1 MDKSKSNVLSLL
13 RKTSKGQMRYDIYDA
28 NDMTVSDS
36 WFCLNLRSDYLTG
49 GRSYSVVVI

>member
-36 WFCLNLRSDYLTG
+36 WFCLNLIMSL
-49 GRSYSVVVI
+49 ILF